1 MVHCVCIEKSV
12 ILKCLNCMM
21 MYKKICKLQ
30 ELEASIYS
38 QRQSL
43 LAEMD
48 SLKVREADTK
58 RQSELDKQMMA
69 VERERIKIKE
79 EELAAREA
87 LMRQTANEKAQK

>member
-1 MVHCVCIEKSV
+1 M
-12 ILKCLNCMM
+12 
-21 MYKKICKLQ
+21 Q

-87 LMRQTANEKAQK
+87 LMKQTANEKAQK